1 MREREEE
8 GRRKGEGGRGKG
20 PAGGGRRP
28 NSPMHLC
35 DTVYVPSAFHTY
47 PRPSITCTSII
58 FLSSSGDPMVYRTRE
73 NVKFGLV
80 RETPALVEAPGL
92 HVRTQR
98 RNLGP
103 KSCSFPGRS
112 GRSTSLSRLTRPTR
126 AAASL
131 PSLLSPSGLRSA
143 FARPRGRDG
152 RRSRSRSRDR
162 GERRAAREAVHLSA
176 ARASGGQGGH
186 GRRDADDARALPVAV
201 RVRVSIIMELNYRN

>member
-1 MREREEE
+1 MQ
-8 GRRKGEGGRGKG
+8 
-20 PAGGGRRP
+20 
-28 NSPMHLC
+28 LC

-80 RETPALVEAPGL
+80 REIEALGPSAEAPGL

-112 GRSTSLSRLTRPTR
+112 GRSTSVSRLTRPTR

-162 GERRAAREAVHLSA
+162 GERRAA
-176 ARASGGQGGH
+176 SGSRSRSRGGPSLCRQSVWRPRRTRSS
-186 GRRDADDARALPVAV
+186 GRR
-201 RVRVSIIMELNYRN
+201 